1 MTVQMIHSP
10 WIGEIEWDEQCEI
23 HFPHGLPGFENERRF
38 LPVEIPAQR
47 PLVYLQSVEN
57 HAVCFLC
64 LPVLTIDPAFAL
76 ELSEDD
82 HAMLRLED
90 GLEPELGRD
99 VLCLGLLAPLGRTVE
114 TDLRTPIVI
123 QPGTVVWGCRRW
135 EWKRPAVSAG
145 AKPASGSPCARDPA
159 AHRRGDSD
167 RPRCRNRSHG
177 DLANAGQAGRQRAA
191 RGGGDAE
198 KARTVAVANRR
209 AAGFAGGAGEVLRL
223 FGAAGGNEEPGG
235 NQEEAPQNR
244 PKESRD
250 SADKD

>member
-82 HAMLRLED
+82 HAMLRFED

-123 QPGTVVWGCRRW
+123 NLHCGLGVQAMGMET
-135 EWKRPAVSAG
+135 
-145 AKPASGSPCARDPA
+145 
-159 AHRRGDSD
+159 
-167 RPRCRNRSHG
+167 
-177 DLANAGQAGRQRAA
+177 AGR
-191 RGGGDAE
+191 
-198 KARTVAVANRR
+198 
-209 AAGFAGGAGEVLRL
+209 FRL
-223 FGAAGGNEEPGG
+223 SEASLWEPVC
-235 NQEEAPQNR
+235 
-244 PKESRD
+244 S
-250 SADKD
+250 